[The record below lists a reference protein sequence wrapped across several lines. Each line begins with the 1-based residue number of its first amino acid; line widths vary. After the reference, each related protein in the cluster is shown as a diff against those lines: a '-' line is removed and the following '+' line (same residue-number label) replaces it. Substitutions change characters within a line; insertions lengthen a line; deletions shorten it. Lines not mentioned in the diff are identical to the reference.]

1 MSEVTLEKTVVEEVL
16 PDVQDIMKEEIL
28 EEDIS
33 SESIETVQ
41 LFQYMKEN
49 SVPLNASQMK
59 GILLLNENGCKDIAD
74 YVISVKK
81 QSLPLAFYEKVLKI
95 LTMFDRIKGNA
106 KLSHLLKANANP
118 SLSLSAN
125 SAKVVK
131 GNELA

>member
-28 EEDIS
+28 EEDTS

-49 SVPLNASQMK
+49 SVPLNSSQMK

>member
-1 MSEVTLEKTVVEEVL
+1 MSEVTLEKTIIQEEL
-16 PDVQDIMKEEIL
+16 PDVQSVLKEEIL

-49 SVPLNASQMK
+49 SVPLNSSQMK

>member
-28 EEDIS
+28 EEDTS

-81 QSLPLAFYEKVLKI
+81 QSLPLAFY
-95 LTMFDRIKGNA
+95 A
-106 KLSHLLKANANP
+106 K
-118 SLSLSAN
+118 
-125 SAKVVK
+125 
-131 GNELA
+131 

>member
-1 MSEVTLEKTVVEEVL
+1 MSEVTLEKTVVQEVL
-16 PDVQDIMKEEIL
+16 PDVQDVMKEEIL

-33 SESIETVQ
+33 NESIETVQ

-49 SVPLNASQMK
+49 SVPLKSSQMK

-74 YVISVKK
+74 YIISVKK
-81 QSLPLAFYEKVLKI
+81 QSLPLSFYERILKI

>member
-1 MSEVTLEKTVVEEVL
+1 MSEVILEKTVVQEVL

-28 EEDIS
+28 EEDTS

-49 SVPLNASQMK
+49 SVPLNSSQMK